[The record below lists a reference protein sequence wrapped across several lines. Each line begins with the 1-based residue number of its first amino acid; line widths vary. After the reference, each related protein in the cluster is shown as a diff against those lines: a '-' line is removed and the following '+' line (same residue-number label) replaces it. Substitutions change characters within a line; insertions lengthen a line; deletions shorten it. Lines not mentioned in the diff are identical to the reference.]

1 MKLVLIGNNMWVL
14 LIFWW
19 GSYAGVSQKIENIPS
34 EARCLEIK
42 KEVRYPTDG
51 RVISQCIKVQ

>member
-1 MKLVLIGNNMWVL
+1 MWVL